1 MRMRIVCIYG
11 YFSMFTCA
19 CVYCVCVCVCVRV
32 LFACMF
38 ADNTCNAQVLE
49 IPARPFRGRVVS
61 ATRNPVSLM
70 PHAYAQKSTHAHT
83 QTNPITRGRV
93 MPSLTSRTCTLRTQ
107 FDTF

>member
-38 ADNTCNAQVLE
+38 ADDTCNAQVLE

-70 PHAYAQKSTHAHT
+70 PHAYAQKSTHKQTAHT
-83 QTNPITRGRV
+83 NKPNHARARDA
-93 MPSLTSRTCTLRTQ
+93 Q
-107 FDTF
+107 FDKSHVHTANPV

>member
-1 MRMRIVCIYG
+1 M
-11 YFSMFTCA
+11 
-19 CVYCVCVCVCVRV
+19 CVRVLCVCVRV

>member
-1 MRMRIVCIYG
+1 
-11 YFSMFTCA
+11 MFTCA
-19 CVYCVCVCVCVRV
+19 CVYCVCVCVCVCV

-70 PHAYAQKSTHAHT
+70 PHAYAQKSTHKQTAHT
-83 QTNPITRGRV
+83 NKPNHARARDA
-93 MPSLTSRTCTLRTQ
+93 Q
-107 FDTF
+107 FDKSHVHTASPV